1 MVYSTYT
8 DTKLWGLVICNKKI
22 NDVFIAMILHPS
34 NRNYSFTAALHS
46 TNQTPVLVARLFIA
60 THQQYF
66 EPKVET

>member
-34 NRNYSFTAALHS
+34 NRNYSFTAA
-46 TNQTPVLVARLFIA
+46 VLVARLFIA